1 MSLNKEILVFLGP
14 PGSGKGS
21 ISELCVKNFGWTQLS
36 TGNMCRKHIAEQT
49 QVGKA
54 IDFAIK
60 SGKLISDEL
69 VTSMVE
75 QSLQE
80 SLEHSSVIILDGYP
94 RTVTQA
100 RQLAQLLETKFK
112 NVTLKLVRFN
122 VPDELLVERLSAR
135 YICKNQD
142 CQSVY
147 SLLSGSQQAPKHGL
161 VCDRCGQP
169 LYRREDDQPA
179 AVKERLKV
187 YHAYEQDLLNF
198 YLAEKP
204 NDIIDLTAN
213 KALAD
218 VFEDFKTH
226 IMAKNV

>member
-1 MSLNKEILVFLGP
+1 LSLNKEILVFLGP

-21 ISELCVKNFGWTQLS
+21 ISELCVKHFGWTQLS

-69 VTSMVE
+69 VTSMIE

-80 SLEHSSVIILDGYP
+80 CLESSSVIILDGYP

-100 RQLAQLLETKFK
+100 RQLAQLLETEFK
-112 NVTLKLVRFN
+112 NVKLKLVRFN
-122 VPDELLVERLSAR
+122 VGDDLLIKRLSAR
-135 YICKNQD
+135 YICKNQN
-142 CQSVY
+142 CQAVY
-147 SLLSGSQQAPKHGL
+147 SVLSGSQQAPKHDL
-161 VCDRCGQP
+161 VCDRCSQP
-169 LYRREDDQPA
+169 LYRREDDQPT
-179 AVKERLKV
+179 AVKERLKM
-187 YHAYEQDLLNF
+187 YHAYEQDLLN
-198 YLAEKP
+198 YYRTEMP
-204 NDIIDLTAN
+204 EYVIDLTAD
-213 KALAD
+213 KALTD

-226 IMAKNV
+226 ITAKNV

>member
-21 ISELCVKNFGWTQLS
+21 MSELCVKTFGWTQLS
-36 TGNMCRKHIAEQT
+36 TGNMCRKHITEQT

-60 SGKLISDEL
+60 SGKLVSDEL

-80 SLEHSSVIILDGYP
+80 CLGHSSVIILDGYP
-94 RTVTQA
+94 RTVAQA
-100 RQLAQLLETKFK
+100 RQLAHLLDTKFK
-112 NVTLKLVRFN
+112 NIKLKVVRFG
-122 VPDELLVERLSAR
+122 VPDDLLVERLSAR
-135 YICKNQD
+135 YICKNQH
-142 CQSVY
+142 CQAVY
-147 SLLSGSQQAPKHGL
+147 SLLDGSLQAPKHGL

-179 AVKERLKV
+179 AVKERLKM
-187 YHAYEQDLLNF
+187 YHAYEQELLNF
-198 YLAEKP
+198 YHTEKPEDVIDLKADRALAE
-204 NDIIDLTAN
+204 
-213 KALAD
+213 
-218 VFEDFKTH
+218 VFEDFKTR
-226 IMAKNV
+226 IMA

>member
-1 MSLNKEILVFLGP
+1 MSLNKEILIFLGP

-21 ISELCVKNFGWTQLS
+21 ISELCARNFGWTQLS

-60 SGKLISDEL
+60 SGKLVSDEL

-80 SLEHSSVIILDGYP
+80 YLGKSSVIILDGYP
-94 RTVTQA
+94 RTVMQA
-100 RQLAQLLETKFK
+100 RQLAQLLDTKFK
-112 NVTLKLVRFN
+112 NVTLKLIRFN
-122 VPDELLVERLSAR
+122 VPDEVLIKRLSAR
-135 YICKNQD
+135 YVCKNQN
-142 CQSVY
+142 CQAVY
-147 SLLSGSQQAPKHGL
+147 SLLAGSQQAPKHDT

-179 AVKERLKV
+179 AVKERLKM

-198 YLAEKP
+198 YRSEKP
-204 NDIIDLTAN
+204 DSVIDLKAD
-213 KALAD
+213 KALTD
-218 VFEDFKTH
+218 VFEDFKTRV
-226 IMAKNV
+226 MAQNI

>member
-60 SGKLISDEL
+60 SGKLVSDEL
-69 VTSMVE
+69 VTSMIE

-80 SLEHSSVIILDGYP
+80 YLEHSSKIILDGYP
-94 RTVTQA
+94 RTVAQA
-100 RQLAQLLETKFK
+100 RQLAHLLGTKFK
-112 NVTLKLVRFN
+112 NIKLKLVRFN
-122 VPDELLVERLSAR
+122 VPDELLIERLSAR
-135 YICKNQD
+135 YICKNQN
-142 CQSVY
+142 CQAVY
-147 SLLSGSQQAPKHGL
+147 SLLDGSQQAPKHGL
-161 VCDRCGQP
+161 VCDKCSQP
-169 LYRREDDQPA
+169 LYRREDDEPA
-179 AVKERLKV
+179 AVKERLKM

-198 YLAEKP
+198 YLKEQP
-204 NDIIDLTAN
+204 ENVIDLTAN
-213 KALAD
+213 KALAE
-218 VFEDFKTH
+218 VFEDFKKR
-226 IMAKNV
+226 IAA

>member
-1 MSLNKEILVFLGP
+1 MNKDILIFVGP

-21 ISELCVKNFGWTQLS
+21 ISGLCVKDFGWTQLS

-49 QVGKA
+49 PVGKA

-69 VTSMVE
+69 VTSMIE

-80 SLEHSSVIILDGYP
+80 YLDKSSVIILDGYP
-94 RTVTQA
+94 RTVAQA
-100 RQLAQLLETKFK
+100 RQLAQLLKTKFK
-112 NVTLKLVRFN
+112 NIKLTLVRFN
-122 VPDELLVERLSAR
+122 VPDDLLVERLSAR
-135 YICKNQD
+135 YICKNQN
-142 CQSVY
+142 CQAVY
-147 SLLSGSQQAPKHGL
+147 SLLSGSQQAPKHDL
-161 VCDRCGQP
+161 VCDKCGQP

-179 AVKERLKV
+179 AVKERLKM

-198 YLAEKP
+198 YRTENP
-204 NDIIDLTAN
+204 HQIISLDAD
-213 KALAD
+213 KALAE

-226 IMAKNV
+226 VMAQNV

>member
-1 MSLNKEILVFLGP
+1 LNKEILVFLGP

-21 ISELCVKNFGWTQLS
+21 ISGLCVKDFGWTQLS

-69 VTSMVE
+69 VTSMIE

-80 SLEHSSVIILDGYP
+80 YLENSSVIILDGYP
-94 RTVTQA
+94 RTVAQA

-112 NVTLKLVRFN
+112 NIKLKLVRFN
-122 VPDELLVERLSAR
+122 VPDEALVERLSAR
-135 YICKNQD
+135 YICKNQN
-142 CQSVY
+142 CQAVY
-147 SLLSGSQQAPKHGL
+147 SLLTGSQQAPKHDL
-161 VCDRCGQP
+161 MCDKCGQP
-169 LYRREDDQPA
+169 LYRREDDQPS
-179 AVKERLKV
+179 AVKERLKM

-198 YLAEKP
+198 YLTENP
-204 NDIIDLTAN
+204 TDIINLRADKT
-213 KALAD
+213 LAD

-226 IMAKNV
+226 LVVKNV